1 MVFLFTVWLLLW
13 IRDLW
18 VKFYLLFSWPQLL
31 RWLNVFPKFF
41 VKKCCR
47 FIYCVYTLFYKKV
60 HAFFYKKPFYKKLV
74 VDMPKS

>member
-41 VKKCCR
+41 VKKYGRR
-47 FIYCVYTLFYKKV
+47 FLYCVYTLFIRKY
-60 HAFFYKKPFYKKLV
+60 FIRNL
-74 VDMPKS
+74 